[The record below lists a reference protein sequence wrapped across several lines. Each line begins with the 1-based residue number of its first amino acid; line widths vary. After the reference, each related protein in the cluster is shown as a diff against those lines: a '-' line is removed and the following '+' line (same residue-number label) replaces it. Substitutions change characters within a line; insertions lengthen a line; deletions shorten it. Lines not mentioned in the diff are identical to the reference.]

1 MCTDNCFGFICK
13 LSKIFCNHKLHFFVK
28 CTYIVCWKR
37 GTKIN
42 VAKVFLW
49 MCDLKKIDKFIVYNF
64 QRIVSKQLTI
74 YSNQASFGFY
84 SSCFFRKKKIL
95 IFVQEIYFLIK
106 KYFCIPNREIGRLV
120 LTFSKSTIFR
130 NVCWIFNN
138 LILAY

>member
-1 MCTDNCFGFICK
+1 
-13 LSKIFCNHKLHFFVK
+13 
-28 CTYIVCWKR
+28 
-37 GTKIN
+37 
-42 VAKVFLW
+42 
-49 MCDLKKIDKFIVYNF
+49 MCDLKKIDKCIVYNF

-84 SSCFFRKKKIL
+84 SSCFLEKKIL

-138 LILAY
+138 LILAYYFLMKMIVFSIFIWPRWLLTFMYVDEYLLFWGMLLSSTMLNI

>member
-1 MCTDNCFGFICK
+1 MFWFYLQ
-13 LSKIFCNHKLHFFVK
+13 LSKIFCNHELHFFVK
-28 CTYIVCWKR
+28 CTYIVCWKI

-49 MCDLKKIDKFIVYNF
+49 MCDLKKIDKCIVYNF

-84 SSCFFRKKKIL
+84 SSCFLEKKIL

-130 NVCWIFNN
+130 NVCWISIN